1 MIELLMQWTILTLI
15 KMILSSKAVVTAT
28 YKGKSKYDFWKNLQ
42 IGDTIKVSTQIKKYH
57 RGGNGLNATN
67 LSIKNERTGE
77 VFSST
82 MSMTV
87 NYFNQI
93 KYEELI

>member
-1 MIELLMQWTILTLI
+1 MNLRTR
-15 KMILSSKAVVTAT
+15 AVVTDT

-42 IGDTIKVSTQIKKYH
+42 IGDTIEVSTQIKKYY
-57 RGGNGLNATN
+57 RGSSGLNATD

-77 VFSST
+77 IFKST

-87 NYFNQI
+87 NYLSQI
-93 KYEELI
+93 KYEELA

>member
-1 MIELLMQWTILTLI
+1 
-15 KMILSSKAVVTAT
+15 MILRTKAIVTET

-42 IGDTIKVSTQIKKYH
+42 VGDTIEVSTQIRKYF

-67 LSIKNERTGE
+67 LTIKNERSGE
-77 VFSST
+77 IFKST

-87 NYFNQI
+87 NYLYQI
-93 KYEELI
+93 KYKEIDEQL